1 MYTAT
6 RQRIVPILTG
16 ALRTQLALASA
27 AGERVGDLDGEDAR
41 DIAVQQRRRRRRRRR
56 RHLRLVVRR

>member
-27 AGERVGDLDGEDAR
+27 AGARVGDLDGEDAC
-41 DIAVQQRRRRRRRRR
+41 DIAV
-56 RHLRLVVRR
+56 